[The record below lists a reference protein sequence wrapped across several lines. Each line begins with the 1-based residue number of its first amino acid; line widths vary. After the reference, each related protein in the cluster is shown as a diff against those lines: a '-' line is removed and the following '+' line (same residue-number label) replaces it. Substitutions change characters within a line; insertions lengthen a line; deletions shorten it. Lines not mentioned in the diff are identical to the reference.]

1 MILSVLGI
9 LAKYLKKE
17 VLEAIPNLKRQSV
30 FKNLIQL
37 SVSNSDHRKFLPYIR
52 IIAYRTLH
60 HNLNIKVME
69 NSIIQFSQITVEEL
83 GQFIEEKIAS
93 AIKKNTITSKS
104 EEKPLYTREET
115 AELLDVSFTTLYHWN
130 KADILNAKKIGS
142 RVYYSKED
150 VMALLNS

>member
-1 MILSVLGI
+1 
-9 LAKYLKKE
+9 
-17 VLEAIPNLKRQSV
+17 
-30 FKNLIQL
+30 
-37 SVSNSDHRKFLPYIR
+37 
-52 IIAYRTLH
+52 
-60 HNLNIKVME
+60 ME